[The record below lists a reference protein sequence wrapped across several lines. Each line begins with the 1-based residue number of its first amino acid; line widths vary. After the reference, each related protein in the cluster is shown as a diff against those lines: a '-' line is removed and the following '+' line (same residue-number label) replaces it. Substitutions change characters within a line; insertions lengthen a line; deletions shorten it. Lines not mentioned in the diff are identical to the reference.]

1 MTAIPAPS
9 SAAARIASV
18 DALRGLTVAA
28 MLLVNTPGDWGHVY
42 APLLHADW
50 HGWTPTD
57 LVFPFFL
64 FIVGVSLSL
73 SMGARIAAGQGAGL
87 QGTVLKRAMRIV
99 VLGLALNALA
109 WWMLDKPAFRV
120 FGVLQRIGL
129 CFALAGLVV
138 LHVRAKG
145 QWLWI
150 IGLLAGWGALLWSGG
165 TLAPELNIASRV
177 DAWLLGP
184 HAYQWNAATGLGHE
198 PEGLLST
205 LGAVATTLIGFRCGE
220 WLRRGQLVLLTRFA
234 VLAAAVGWI
243 LDAIGAMPI
252 NKHLW
257 TPSYVLW
264 TGGLAALALW
274 GAHWLVDRRG
284 WPPVGR
290 SFGVNAIAAYAG
302 SWIAVIL
309 LAGLGWM
316 APLYAHGFGW
326 IARAWG
332 PTSASL
338 AFAVCFVLCWAVV
351 VRVLDHQRIYIKV

>member
-1 MTAIPAPS
+1 MTASPA
-9 SAAARIASV
+9 RLGSV

-28 MLLVNTPGDWGHVY
+28 MLLVNTPGDWSHVY

-73 SMGARIAAGQGAGL
+73 SMGARIERGDGAAL
-87 QGTVLKRAMRIV
+87 RGTVLVRAMRIV
-99 VLGLALNALA
+99 LLGLALNALA
-109 WWMLDKPAFRV
+109 WWMLDKPAFRI

-129 CFALAGLVV
+129 CFALAGVLV
-138 LHVRAKG
+138 LQVRAKA
-145 QWLWI
+145 QWAVI
-150 IGLLAGWGALLWSGG
+150 ITLLVGWGALLLWGG
-165 TLAPELNIASRV
+165 TLAPQLNLASRL

-184 HAYQWNAATGLGHE
+184 HAYQWDAATGLGHE

-205 LGAVATTLIGFRCGE
+205 LGALATTLIGFRCGE
-220 WLRRGQLVLLTRFA
+220 WLRRGQLVLLTRFG
-234 VLAAAVGWI
+234 VLAAVVGWGI
-243 LDAIGAMPI
+243 DALGAMPI

-257 TPSYVLW
+257 TPTYVLW

-274 GAHWLVDRRG
+274 GAHVLVDRRG
-284 WPPVGR
+284 WRPVGR

-302 SWIAVIL
+302 SWVMVIL

-316 APLYAHGFGW
+316 APLYEGGFGW

-332 PTSASL
+332 PMNASL
-338 AFAVCFVLCWAVV
+338 AFAVCFVLLWAAA
-351 VRVLDHQRIYIKV
+351 VRVLDHRGIYIKV